1 MDNTIDSI
9 QLEIEVSA
17 SKAVENINGL
27 TSSLRKLDRLG
38 KSDGLIKLKQ
48 NLQGLGRVRLNKL
61 ETQLANIE
69 KHVQSLSRVQKALR
83 AFDASTPG
91 INTQETR
98 GSLENLVEEVEGAQ
112 QEVRGVVESFGN
124 GQVTE
129 TWRDEIKK
137 SCTDLLDG
145 FTASS
150 SEVISARD
158 KLRALLDSK
167 ESQFA
172 NDSKFKSASTFES
185 SIDDE
190 LIKANNQAKILQ
202 ATFEELSN
210 RGKPPSEEEWR
221 RFENQ
226 LVVLKQRYAGL
237 ISQANTYN
245 STIDNLGKKAAG
257 STNLLGKL
265 FSKFKNVMVYRLVR
279 RLLQQISQAAKEG
292 LANIAQYS
300 EEANKVLSQYKTE
313 GLYLKNSFG
322 SALLPI
328 LNALAPTIIRLG
340 DALADILNSVG
351 MISAAIHGDKTFI
364 RATKSAQ
371 SYAEALNNVNKAT
384 LGIDE
389 LNILDDKSS
398 SGADTSTMFE
408 TVDMSA
414 ADIAGS
420 TAKILSLT
428 AAITGLIILVKGA
441 KVKEF
446 FVTIGKNIK
455 TIWGKLGDLKVWQ
468 KVGASIALLGVE
480 AMTTYNAIYD
490 MAKGTKSVGEG
501 LLALVPILAIVGV
514 AMYAMWGP
522 VGLII
527 AAVVAVISGVVAGI
541 KAVSEAAHDRAME
554 EFWNVSGVA
563 IDKVNGLL
571 EVYFKTINLD
581 KQDEWNQKLD
591 EASLNLIDAAKNYDY
606 LWRSIQGCE
615 KIDQNTINNLSD
627 AFNELADA
635 ANNLNEA
642 AIQSVMASIRTGIE
656 LNITP
661 ELTAKLDGLISSLQ
675 TAQDLLNVKVAGLTS
690 QYQQLLNDISQNGG
704 NITSDQKQQLEQLRQ
719 DINTFTLTDKTS
731 SYEWDLSLQEA
742 LQQGVKAGTDRES
755 LESSINDLNADRQ
768 QYLDILKKNQA
779 TSLSTLSQLWDLDRT
794 EFSGALGIYKG
805 ENSFQDSE
813 ALSTLNESYAA
824 QLAEVNNQFN
834 AVIDSIINNLKSNM
848 PEDER
853 AWYKTGF
860 AWLYDWGYYGR
871 KEAYEEQLDILEWLK
886 NQKGYAT
893 GGQPESGEIFKARE
907 DGIPELVGTIGHRTT
922 VANNTQII
930 EGIKEGVYEAMQ
942 QAQGGNDDGEKTIH
956 LTVNLDGKQVAEVVE
971 KYNKR
976 KAVGKTIYAGG
987 VLNGI

>member
-27 TSSLRKLDRLG
+27 TSSLKKLDRLG

-69 KHVQSLSRVQKALR
+69 KHVQTLSKVQRALR

-112 QEVRGVVESFGN
+112 QEVRQVLEEFGS
-124 GQVTE
+124 GQTTE

-137 SCTDLLDG
+137 SCTEMLDG
-145 FTASS
+145 FTTAS

-158 KLRALLDSK
+158 KLRALLESK
-167 ESQFA
+167 ESKFA
-172 NDSKFKSASTFES
+172 NDSKFQSASAFES
-185 SIDDE
+185 SINDE
-190 LIKANNQAKILQ
+190 LAKANNQAKILQ
-202 ATFEELSN
+202 ATLDDLSS
-210 RGKPPSEEEWR
+210 RTKPPKAEEWQ

-226 LVVLKQRYAGL
+226 LISLKQRYAGL
-237 ISQANTYN
+237 ISQANSYN
-245 STIDNLGKKAAG
+245 AAVDNLGKKAAG
-257 STNLLGKL
+257 SAGLLKRL
-265 FSKFKNVMVYRLVR
+265 FDKFKNVTFYRLIR
-279 RLLQQISQAAKEG
+279 RILQQISQAAKEG
-292 LANIAQYS
+292 LQNIAQFS
-300 EEANKVLSQYKTE
+300 EEANSVLSQYKTQ

-328 LNALAPTIIRLG
+328 LQSLLPTVIRLS

-351 MISAAIHGDKTFI
+351 MISAAIGGNKTFI
-364 RATKSAQ
+364 RAKKSAQ
-371 SYAEALNNVNKAT
+371 DYAEALNNVNKAT

-398 SGADTSTMFE
+398 SASDTSTMFE
-408 TVDMSA
+408 EVELSG

-420 TAKILSLT
+420 VGKILSLT
-428 AAITGLIILVKGA
+428 AAITGLILLVKGA

-455 TIWGKLGDLKVWQ
+455 SIWNKLGDMKTWQ
-468 KVGASIALLGVE
+468 KVGTSIALLGVE

-501 LLALVPILAIVGV
+501 LLALVPILAIVGA

-563 IDKVNGLL
+563 IEKVNGLL
-571 EVYFKTINLD
+571 EMYFRTINLD

-591 EASLNLIDAAKNYDY
+591 EASVNLIDAAKNYDY
-606 LWRSIQGCE
+606 LWRSIQGVD
-615 KIDQNTINNLSD
+615 KIDQNTINSLSD

-661 ELTAKLDGLISSLQ
+661 ELTAKLDGLLSSLQ

-690 QYQQLLNDISQNGG
+690 QYQKLLNEISQNGG
-704 NITSDQKQQLEQLRQ
+704 NISDDQKKQLDQLRQ

-731 SYEWDLSLQEA
+731 AYEWDLSLQEA

-755 LESSINDLNADRQ
+755 LESAVNDLTSDRQ

-794 EFSGALGIYKG
+794 EFNGALGIYKG
-805 ENSFQDSE
+805 ENAFQDSE
-813 ALSTLNESYAA
+813 ALATLNASYEA

-834 AVIDSIINNLKSNM
+834 AVIDSIIETFKKNM

-871 KEAYEEQLDILEWLK
+871 KDAYEEQLDILEWLK

-976 KAVGKTIYAGG
+976 KAVGNTIYAGG